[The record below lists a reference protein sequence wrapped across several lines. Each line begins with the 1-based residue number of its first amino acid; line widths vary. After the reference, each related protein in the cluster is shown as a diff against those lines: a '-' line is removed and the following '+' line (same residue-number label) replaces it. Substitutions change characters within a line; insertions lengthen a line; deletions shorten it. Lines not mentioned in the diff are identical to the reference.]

1 VGFSVILPGIMHL
14 NVPISP
20 GEFLDKLTILEIKI
34 ERIADPGK
42 LENVRRE
49 RDLLAA
55 TWAASPR
62 ASADVSAQ
70 VAELKRVNEALWE
83 IEDRIRVK
91 ESTAA
96 FDAEFIELAR
106 SVYHTNDRRA
116 EIKREINR
124 ALASDLVEEKSYAE
138 YRKG

>member
-1 VGFSVILPGIMHL
+1 MHL

-20 GEFLDKLTILEIKI
+20 GEFLDKLTILEIKL
-34 ERIADPGK
+34 ERIADPAK

-55 TWAASPR
+55 TWAGSPL
-62 ASADVSAQ
+62 AGADVSAL
-70 VAELKRVNEALWE
+70 VAELKRVNESLWE
-83 IEDRIRVK
+83 IEDKIRVK
-91 ESTAA
+91 EAAAA
-96 FDAEFIELAR
+96 FDAEFVELAR

>member
-1 VGFSVILPGIMHL
+1 MHL
-14 NVPISP
+14 DVPISP

-42 LENVRRE
+42 LENVRKE

-55 TWAASPR
+55 TWAASPL
-62 ASADVSAQ
+62 AKADVSRQ

-91 ESTAA
+91 ESASA
-96 FDAEFIELAR
+96 FDAEFVELAR

-116 EIKREINR
+116 EIKRELNR
-124 ALASDLVEEKSYAE
+124 LLASDLIEEKSYAA
-138 YRKG
+138 YRRG

>member
-1 VGFSVILPGIMHL
+1 MHL
-14 NVPISP
+14 NVPIAP

-49 RDLLAA
+49 LDLMRAA
-55 TWAASPR
+55 WAAS
-62 ASADVSAQ
+62 AAAAADVAEL

-83 IEDRIRVK
+83 IEDQIRVY
-91 ESTAA
+91 ESQSDFGAR
-96 FDAEFIELAR
+96 FVELAR

-116 EIKREINR
+116 EIKRAINV
-124 ALASDLVEEKSYAE
+124 ALSSDLIEEKSYAD
-138 YRKG
+138 YHRG